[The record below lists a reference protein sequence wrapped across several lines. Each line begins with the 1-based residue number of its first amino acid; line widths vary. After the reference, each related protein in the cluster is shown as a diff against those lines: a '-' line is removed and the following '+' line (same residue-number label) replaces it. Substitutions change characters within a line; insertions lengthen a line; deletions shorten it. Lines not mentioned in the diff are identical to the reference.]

1 MTFPLNN
8 ENLLNRWRAVVGKA
22 DWKPKK
28 TIPRDYSSRVTKKEQ
43 IICSMF
49 KSKETYTTANK
60 SVSSS
65 KTYVLDK
72 SAVEDHNY
80 SNNDS
85 TMIENDGSN
94 TFGTQDSNHV
104 VQKTRLYSDKK
115 PDVIQ
120 TDFENICTAASRS
133 TSVSSRET
141 CILDKSAEWD
151 HNYSRNNVSITI
163 ENDGSGIFDTQNP
176 NHNLIFTLMFF
187 RVKERFIERD
197 HACTLEF
204 DHDISKANMG
214 SSETI
219 DDRHIYVKKKN
230 LSESVQQ
237 RNKKQLNPFEVH
249 INRDKQKVLGRKSK
263 NDRGL
268 PGVSR
273 AKAINRRKQSLL
285 QEYKLQNKDNV
296 FLDKRIGERTCA
308 MSTEDKAIAR
318 FATERMKAYKKES
331 IFNLNDEVLTHRG
344 QTLEE
349 IEKFDDP
356 RSDDDVSD
364 SENISGKLDKNFVE
378 EAHFGGGTLSKT
390 DSAVSRKDL
399 IDQLIAESKKRK
411 AEKQKIREQTIDRT
425 EKLDSE
431 WRDLLPF
438 MSASKK
444 STEDIDETTKADAYD
459 IAVRQLKFEARG
471 TPSEKLKSEEQIIQ
485 EEKEKLERLEADR
498 LARMKGFI
506 CGTSN
511 QYKHKSADDLEDD
524 FIMETIENN
533 DDVSSVRDT
542 DNINT
547 ESSDE
552 VDDTF
557 DDDEQKGNNVGD
569 AARDGDNKRQ
579 ETYSESSNAK
589 DESDAALNDK
599 DSKIETYDEESEDD
613 FSDLKISSS
622 EDEDEDETQV
632 TIASESNKHVTFT
645 NDLTKDT
652 KQVNQSDKICPKSIL
667 KQSTSTHVQTS
678 SDENE
683 KQEIRN
689 DLLKRKEIMEK
700 ARKEL
705 PYTYDAP
712 ENFEQL
718 EKLLEPYNA
727 DYHAV
732 VVDRIIKCNHWT
744 LDNRNREKMSNLFIY
759 LLQYINNCACV
770 ENADDLV
777 KCFQIF
783 DRLCPYLYDLAHM
796 NPENAKTC
804 IQEVIKEKHNEFEK
818 NKTRYPDMDTYTM
831 LSKRFAPSVINFL
844 RGIIYTAT
852 PTDLTQKMKVIPPFK
867 RACKALVIS
876 KTKNTRDPN
885 GVHMFA
891 NDLIHEDVDDKF
903 RIRALLTAV
912 NLLIEFKNQ
921 LQELEAVYPIFEHI
935 FQLLKINKFKQYPP
949 NVRDHIKG
957 LRNELDV
964 LRNKKLEYIVLE
976 KKRPKPLKTY
986 EPKIMPVYDGKRHKS
1001 MSKEKAEKEKLL
1013 HKYKR
1018 EFKGARREIRR
1029 DRDFLAKVQ
1038 IGQQIKSDVER
1049 KRKVKEIFGEAAMQQ
1064 SELKKIK
1071 KKK

>member
-1 MTFPLNN
+1 M
-8 ENLLNRWRAVVGKA
+8 
-22 DWKPKK
+22 
-28 TIPRDYSSRVTKKEQ
+28 
-43 IICSMF
+43 
-49 KSKETYTTANK
+49 
-60 SVSSS
+60 
-65 KTYVLDK
+65 
-72 SAVEDHNY
+72 
-80 SNNDS
+80 
-85 TMIENDGSN
+85 
-94 TFGTQDSNHV
+94 
-104 VQKTRLYSDKK
+104 
-115 PDVIQ
+115 
-120 TDFENICTAASRS
+120 
-133 TSVSSRET
+133 
-141 CILDKSAEWD
+141 
-151 HNYSRNNVSITI
+151 
-163 ENDGSGIFDTQNP
+163 
-176 NHNLIFTLMFF
+176 
-187 RVKERFIERD
+187 VK
-197 HACTLEF
+197 
-204 DHDISKANMG
+204 
-214 SSETI
+214 
-219 DDRHIYVKKKN
+219 VKKKN

-818 NKTRYPDMDTYTM
+818 NKTRYPDMDTLIFFKLVSLLFPTSDFRHPVVTPCLVFMSEILLKARIRTYRSDISKGLFICTLILEYTM